1 MRRCSPYQHDAQIRL
16 NDRKNKSV
24 LKRPRTSAEDIR
36 QQLAVRIICGEL
48 APGTPLDETSLATEF
63 AVSRTPIRE
72 ALRQLAASGLI
83 AQKPHAQALVAKP
96 DEATLAGMFEVMGYL
111 EALCAG
117 LSAVAMTAAERD
129 SLDAQHMKMAGI
141 VREGD
146 HAGYVEANETFHSAI
161 YDGAHNA
168 YLADL
173 TRSTRQRLQPFRRAQ
188 FQALGRLSRSHAE
201 HSVVVDAILQG
212 DRARA
217 ESAMRQHIAIV
228 ENAYGGLTHR

>member
-1 MRRCSPYQHDAQIRL
+1 M
-16 NDRKNKSV
+16 

-36 QQLAVRIICGEL
+36 QQLAARIISGEL

-63 AVSRTPIRE
+63 SVSRTPIRE
-72 ALRQLAASGLI
+72 ALRLLAASGLI
-83 AQKPHAQALVAKP
+83 DQKPHAQALVAKP
-96 DEATLAGMFEVMGYL
+96 DAATLAGMFAVMGYL
-111 EALCAG
+111 ESLCAG
-117 LSAVAMTAAERD
+117 LSAVAMNSAERD
-129 SLDAQHMKMAGI
+129 ALDTLHLSMAAI

-146 HAGYVEANETFHSAI
+146 HAGYVEANEAFHSAI

-188 FQALGRLSRSHAE
+188 FHVLGRLSRSHAE
-201 HSVVVDAILQG
+201 HSVVVDAIMQG

-217 ESAMRQHIAIV
+217 EWAMGQHIAIV
-228 ENAYGGLTHR
+228 EDAYQELRGA